1 LCRKI
6 AAFMQCRICAA
17 EGIEPFLSLGKSPP
31 ANNLVPPDNACP
43 QEQSYPLAVCFCPKC
58 TTVQLTFT
66 VPPEVMFSHY
76 LYVTST
82 TKTFRDHFAAMA
94 KSLSG
99 RFNLSDVSF
108 VIDVGS
114 NDGLLLKC
122 FQGYKVRTLGIEPAK
137 NLAEAANRE
146 GVETLN
152 AFLSPSVAGE
162 IAKKHGR
169 ADVVTANNVFAH
181 IPAIHDVVKSVR
193 AMLSPQGAF
202 VIEVAYL
209 FDMLSDM
216 TFDLIYHEHL
226 FYYSLT
232 SLCKLLSMHGM
243 EVFDVEHVSSH
254 GGSLRVFVQFRD
266 GPNQVCPSVGEM
278 LSSEKSKGVI
288 KQATYGA
295 FAQKVQEVREELVS
309 YLAELKS
316 EGKRVAAFGY
326 PAKATTLLNFCGI
339 SKQYIDYIVDDNPL
353 KQGYLAPGT
362 HIPIVSS
369 SRFREEK
376 PDYVLILA
384 WNFAKEI
391 IEKSAWLREQGVSFI
406 IPLPKPR
413 ILHSA

>member
-1 LCRKI
+1 
-6 AAFMQCRICAA
+6 MQSVLK
-17 EGIEPFLSLGKSPP
+17 GV
-31 ANNLVPPDNACP
+31 AN
-43 QEQSYPLAVCFCPKC
+43 
-58 TTVQLTFT
+58 
-66 VPPEVMFSHY
+66 
-76 LYVTST
+76 
-82 TKTFRDHFAAMA
+82 
-94 KSLSG
+94 
-99 RFNLSDVSF
+99 
-108 VIDVGS
+108 
-114 NDGLLLKC
+114 LLKPD
-122 FQGYKVRTLGIEPAK
+122 G
-137 NLAEAANRE
+137 
-146 GVETLN
+146 
-152 AFLSPSVAGE
+152 
-162 IAKKHGR
+162 
-169 ADVVTANNVFAH
+169 VFA
-181 IPAIHDVVKSVR
+181 
-193 AMLSPQGAF
+193 F
-202 VIEVAYL
+202 EVYYL
-209 FDMLSDM
+209 GTLLDEMQYDMV
-216 TFDLIYHEHL
+216 YHEHMS
-226 FYYSLT
+226 YYSLT
-232 SLCKLLSMHGM
+232 AIEKFLAREGM

>member
-1 LCRKI
+1 
-6 AAFMQCRICAA
+6 
-17 EGIEPFLSLGKSPP
+17 
-31 ANNLVPPDNACP
+31 
-43 QEQSYPLAVCFCPKC
+43 
-58 TTVQLTFT
+58 
-66 VPPEVMFSHY
+66 MFSHY